1 VSRKLF
7 LEIAIALLLAL
18 AAALVLPRVL
28 ALFAL
33 INATVFI
40 AMAVLALSLGLI
52 WGFGGILSF
61 GQTAFFGLGGYAY
74 AVAAINFNDSL
85 YAVPIA
91 LLVPTLAAAALG
103 YFMFYGRI
111 SDVYVGAITL
121 TVSLIL
127 FNFANSTAGE
137 QWRIGEAPLGGF
149 NGIPSTPPLNV
160 PGNPDAT
167 LSPQGIFIVAVFTL
181 ALCYVLAKL
190 VLAGRFGRVVV
201 AIRENETRAELLG
214 YDARRYKLGIFSLG
228 GAIAGLAGILFANSV
243 FVSPTMFS
251 LFYSGQVIIWVMVG
265 GRGTLLGPILGAF
278 LVQAITTW
286 AGTEPRLNPN
296 AILGILL
303 MLAVMGM
310 PRGLLPTLRL
320 AWGRRRGVQLA

>member
-1 VSRKLF
+1 MSRKLF
-7 LEIAIALLLAL
+7 LEIAATLVLAL

>member
-1 VSRKLF
+1 
-7 LEIAIALLLAL
+7 
-18 AAALVLPRVL
+18 
-28 ALFAL
+28 
-33 INATVFI
+33 
-40 AMAVLALSLGLI
+40 MAVLALSLGLI

-91 LLVPTLAAAALG
+91 LLVPTLAAAGLG

-137 QWRIGEAPLGGF
+137 EWRIGEAPLGGF
-149 NGIPSTPPLNV
+149 NGIPSTPQLNV

-167 LSPQGIFIVAVFTL
+167 LSPQAIFIVAVFAL
-181 ALCYVLAKL
+181 ALCYILAKL
-190 VLAGRFGRVVV
+190 LLAGRFGRVVV

-251 LFYSGQVIIWVMVG
+251 LFYSGQLIIWVMVG

>member
-1 VSRKLF
+1 VNRKLL
-7 LEIAIALLLAL
+7 LEIAIALFLAL

-137 QWRIGEAPLGGF
+137 EWRIGEAPLGGF
-149 NGIPSTPPLNV
+149 NGIPSTPQLNV

-167 LSPQGIFIVAVFTL
+167 LSPQAIFIVAVFAL
-181 ALCYVLAKL
+181 ALCYILAKL
-190 VLAGRFGRVVV
+190 LLAGRFGRVVV

-251 LFYSGQVIIWVMVG
+251 LFYSGQLIIWVMVG

-278 LVQAITTW
+278 LVQAVTTW

-296 AILGILL
+296 AILGVLL

>member
-7 LEIAIALLLAL
+7 LEIAATLVLAL

>member
-7 LEIAIALLLAL
+7 LEIAIALFLAL

-91 LLVPTLAAAALG
+91 LLVPTLAAAGLG

-137 QWRIGEAPLGGF
+137 EWRIGEAPLGGF
-149 NGIPSTPPLNV
+149 NGIPSTPQLNV

-167 LSPQGIFIVAVFTL
+167 LSPQAIFIVAVFAL
-181 ALCYVLAKL
+181 ALCYILAKL
-190 VLAGRFGRVVV
+190 LLAGRFGRVVV

-251 LFYSGQVIIWVMVG
+251 LFYSGQLIIWVMVG

>member
-1 VSRKLF
+1 MSRKLF
-7 LEIAIALLLAL
+7 LEIAIALFLAL

-52 WGFGGILSF
+52 WGVGGILSF

-137 QWRIGEAPLGGF
+137 EWRIGEAPLGGF
-149 NGIPSTPPLNV
+149 NGIPSTPQLNV

-167 LSPQGIFIVAVFTL
+167 LSPQAIFIVAVFAL
-181 ALCYVLAKL
+181 ALCYILAKL
-190 VLAGRFGRVVV
+190 LLAGRFGRVVV

-251 LFYSGQVIIWVMVG
+251 LFYSGQLIIWVMVG

-278 LVQAITTW
+278 LVQAVTTW

>member
-1 VSRKLF
+1 
-7 LEIAIALLLAL
+7 
-18 AAALVLPRVL
+18 
-28 ALFAL
+28 
-33 INATVFI
+33 
-40 AMAVLALSLGLI
+40 MAVLALSLGLI
-52 WGFGGILSF
+52 WGVGGILSF

-137 QWRIGEAPLGGF
+137 EWRIGEAPLGGF
-149 NGIPSTPPLNV
+149 NGIPSTPQLNV

-167 LSPQGIFIVAVFTL
+167 LSPQAIFIVAVFAL
-181 ALCYVLAKL
+181 ALCYILAKL
-190 VLAGRFGRVVV
+190 LLAGRFGRVVV

-251 LFYSGQVIIWVMVG
+251 LFYSGQLIIWVMVG

-278 LVQAITTW
+278 LVQAVTTW